1 MSGDWR
7 VALSVGPLAYYF
19 AVLAVWQG
27 GRHPR
32 VVSGRIDFA
41 LLAFAVG
48 GLAAF
53 GPCGEVA
60 ARMLF
65 GKPNGIDWLAI
76 ASAVALA
83 ALYLGRRAGQKL
95 VVYHVDAEALDQAL
109 HKVCDE
115 EPGRF
120 VATLRGFEDRAGGRG
135 VSVEVSPRLRAAV
148 VHAFGPGPEALIRD
162 LIPRLRHQLERV
174 DAPRSRLGPIFLG
187 LASLTA
193 AIPMVGA
200 VFVRFRAREMF
211 RVLLEHLRGG

>member
-1 MSGDWR
+1 MISDWS

-32 VVSGRIDFA
+32 VVPGRIDFA

-53 GPCGEVA
+53 GPCGEIA

-65 GKPNGIDWLAI
+65 GKPRSADWLVI

-83 ALYLGRRAGQKL
+83 AMYLGRRSGQKL
-95 VVYHVDAEALDQAL
+95 VVYHVDPETLEQAMQ
-109 HKVCDE
+109 KVCDE
-115 EPGRF
+115 DPGHF
-120 VATLRGFEDRAGGRG
+120 VRTLRGFEDRAEGRG
-135 VSVEVSPRLRAAV
+135 VSVEANPALRAAL
-148 VHAFGPGPEALIRD
+148 VHAFGPRPEAMIRD
-162 LIPRLRHQLERV
+162 LIPRLRRELERV
-174 DAPRSRLGPIFLG
+174 DAPRSRLGLIFWG
-187 LASLTA
+187 LAALTA
-193 AIPMVGA
+193 AIPLFGA
-200 VFVRFRAREMF
+200 VLVRFRAREVF